1 MEYIKS
7 DLRYYAALVFS
18 NSCCMA
24 ETIKTAECF
33 IETIKIGKEDPRI
46 ETINVIEEALPV
58 LKAQTAA
65 WMDHRQRLEQ
75 FIPEVTAKA
84 GDSELYKPEVKE
96 ETVDEKIVSVLKKIK
111 RVSDLCEKAG
121 SLRAGIMRYLNRKI
135 HKEGTT
141 EQQVQ
146 QLLEELLEPG
156 IEIGYLSDL
165 WKHLTRPRI
174 LWRMYLQDYVL
185 LEVRKQKEV
194 FLISSIL
201 KKFIFKT
208 SEEGSNFGDCVSAD
222 GEDID
227 NISVGRCVKLAR
239 DYKRKGFLEEKN
251 ILNVR
256 YNTDP
261 VVQYIREHG
270 MTEMWNV
277 ASEYFLE
284 ELESGYGENNLWVIT
299 DDLCKM
305 AYAVISIETS
315 HLICRELSEV
325 LSERFRMF
333 DVYEYSPI
341 AAMILNCANRLYK
354 YLCKHDGKQWMLVGS
369 KAEVSKRQELDRIF
383 TGGRKVLEEWYSS
396 GIGSSPIY
404 YGYMSVLSSDQNDV
418 LEEQIRSAM
427 YFARHNTVIEYND
440 LVSKLDALGHNGL
453 GKGGNTEMYHSRI
466 ICADEPLFYFEPNAG
481 RSWGDLSTINE
492 VLCSIRETLD
502 CKIRQ
507 EADSIKRNELME
519 IHQEMEKTV
528 LELTDLCEKTGNAI
542 CSAEEMLTMDSNR
555 RDPIDVL
562 RFIHP
567 AYPYSRELLS
577 WRYGNKWEPLAI
589 QDIQIQN
596 GFEGAA
602 YTISSGSEYGFF
614 SVYYNSRHKEI
625 GCRSGSF
632 VY

>member
-7 DLRYYAALVFS
+7 DLRYYATLVFS

-46 ETINVIEEALPV
+46 ETINAIEEALPV

-65 WMDHRQRLEQ
+65 WMEHRRRLEQ
-75 FIPEVTAKA
+75 FLSEETAKA
-84 GDSELYKPEVKE
+84 GDFELYKSEVRT
-96 ETVDEKIVSVLKKIK
+96 ETADERIVSVLKEIK
-111 RVSDLCEKAG
+111 RISDLCEKAG
-121 SLRAGIMRYLNRKI
+121 SLRTGMMRYLNRKI
-135 HKEGTT
+135 HEKGITDR
-141 EQQVQ
+141 QMQ

-165 WKHLTRPRI
+165 WKQLTRPRI
-174 LWRMYLQDYVL
+174 LWRMYLQNHVL

-194 FLISSIL
+194 FLLSSVL
-201 KKFIFKT
+201 RKFIHKT
-208 SEEGSNFGDCVSAD
+208 SEEGSNFRDCASVD
-222 GEDID
+222 GEDVD
-227 NISVGRCVKLAR
+227 NISVGRCVKLVR
-239 DYKRKGFLEEKN
+239 DYKRKGLLEEKN

-333 DVYEYSPI
+333 DVYAYSPI
-341 AAMILNCANRLYK
+341 AAMILNCANKLYK

-396 GIGSSPIY
+396 GIGSSPFY

-418 LEEQIRSAM
+418 LAEQKRSAL
-427 YFARHNTVIEYND
+427 YFARHNTATEYSN
-440 LVSKLDALGHNGL
+440 LVSELDALGHTGL

-466 ICADEPLFYFEPNAG
+466 FCADEPLLYFEPNAG

-492 VLCSIRETLD
+492 VLRSICATLD

-507 EADSIKRNELME
+507 ETDPIKRDELNG
-519 IHQEMEKTV
+519 IHYEMEETV
-528 LELTDLCEKTGNAI
+528 SELTDLCEKTGNAI
-542 CSAEEMLTMDSNR
+542 CSAEEILTMDSDR

-577 WRYGNKWEPLAI
+577 WRYGNKLEPFAI
-589 QDIQIQN
+589 RDIQIQN

-602 YTISSGSEYGFF
+602 YTISSGSEYGFY
-614 SVYYNSRHKEI
+614 SVYYNSHHKEI